1 MINEPEELY
10 HRNCYACHK
19 PKPPSELQPGVSRKP
34 DRTTEE
40 IEICNTCV
48 DKMELIPDGDLWST
62 CCGAESTT
70 EIHDGLGIRS
80 QCREHADFEA
90 EDESEGK
97 GQDEI
102 FGDDCDVY
110 QQMWAAR
117 NLK

>member
-10 HRNCYACHK
+10 HRNCYACKK
-19 PKPPSELQPGVSRKP
+19 PKPPDQLQPGVSRKP

-40 IEICNTCV
+40 IEICNTCA

-70 EIHDGLGIRS
+70 EVVDGLGICS

-90 EDESEGK
+90 EDESEGLS
-97 GQDEI
+97 QDEI
-102 FGDDCDVY
+102 FQRQCENR
-110 QQMWAAR
+110 WHAAQAR
-117 NLK
+117 GLK